1 MTTAEQRDALAA
13 GIARIINQKYFI
25 NDWEAGM
32 LAQAFGFCS
41 GAQIMEQQKILRA
54 NPQAVA
60 RWVQV
65 MPQDVNPYLLP

>member
-1 MTTAEQRDALAA
+1 MTTNEQRDFLAA
-13 GIARIINQKYFI
+13 GIARVINQKYFI

-41 GAQIMEQQKILRA
+41 GAQVLQQQKILRA
-54 NPQAVA
+54 DPQAVA

-65 MPQDVNPYLLP
+65 APARS

>member
-1 MTTAEQRDALAA
+1 MTTNEQKDFLAA
-13 GIARIINQKYFI
+13 GIARVINQKYFI

-41 GAQIMEQQKILRA
+41 GAQVMEQQRRLRA

-65 MPQDVNPYLLP
+65 AGHEVNNYLLT

>member
-1 MTTAEQRDALAA
+1 V
-13 GIARIINQKYFI
+13 INQKYFI

-41 GAQIMEQQKILRA
+41 GAQVLQQQKILRA
-54 NPQAVA
+54 DPQAVA

-65 MPQDVNPYLLP
+65 APARS